1 MNNRRQ
7 TTREYYL
14 FDTNVENMFI
24 NEYMPTAPGEYVK
37 VYLFAGMYA
46 DLDKEMSNEMLA
58 RQLGMQE
65 EDVLKAWNY
74 WEKLHVVRKLP
85 GKEGGK
91 FDYHVEFLNLK
102 EQFYGK
108 ENRSRSRG
116 GEGDGLDGPL
126 AGADGEYPEDE
137 IRAMFSDIEK
147 FAGKALSGTEV
158 VEVLRWINELGVT
171 PEVALCAFRYCYS
184 KNKSSI
190 RYIATVV
197 REWNEKGLKDADGV
211 DDYLADTD
219 QRRYQYRRV
228 FRALGFIGRAPTE
241 EEMRRMDSWFDDMGY
256 TIDKVLEACSKTS
269 GISSPN
275 INYVDSVLK
284 NWKKEG
290 GSGQTAA
297 ADGGNTALVKKYYE
311 YLRSEAEAAVESRRA
326 EVLAAVP
333 EIGKIDDELS
343 ELSRQATKLILAS
356 GADAER
362 RKKQLDEQVNRL
374 LQERAVLMTDNGF
387 PLNYMDVKYQCDIC
401 KDTGFTDTGEKCSCY
416 EERAREAAVWD
427 SREK

>member
-37 VYLFAGMYA
+37 VYLFALMYA

-197 REWNEKGLKDADGV
+197 
-211 DDYLADTD
+211 
-219 QRRYQYRRV
+219 
-228 FRALGFIGRAPTE
+228 
-241 EEMRRMDSWFDDMGY
+241 
-256 TIDKVLEACSKTS
+256 
-269 GISSPN
+269 
-275 INYVDSVLK
+275 
-284 NWKKEG
+284 
-290 GSGQTAA
+290 
-297 ADGGNTALVKKYYE
+297 
-311 YLRSEAEAAVESRRA
+311 
-326 EVLAAVP
+326 
-333 EIGKIDDELS
+333 
-343 ELSRQATKLILAS
+343 
-356 GADAER
+356 
-362 RKKQLDEQVNRL
+362 
-374 LQERAVLMTDNGF
+374 
-387 PLNYMDVKYQCDIC
+387 
-401 KDTGFTDTGEKCSCY
+401 
-416 EERAREAAVWD
+416 
-427 SREK
+427 

>member
-37 VYLFAGMYA
+37 VYLFALMYA

-311 YLRSEAEAAVESRRA
+311 YLRSEAEAAAESRRA

-374 LQERAVLMTDNGF
+374 L
-387 PLNYMDVKYQCDIC
+387 
-401 KDTGFTDTGEKCSCY
+401 
-416 EERAREAAVWD
+416 
-427 SREK
+427 